1 SLDRIDVVSRAM
13 ELRGFG
19 KHKKRTWY
27 SARPFTAAD
36 IATLV
41 LAVLLFAFGMW
52 FTFRDGDR
60 FYNPFIRGG
69 V

>member
-1 SLDRIDVVSRAM
+1 M

-27 SARPFTAAD
+27 SARPFTTAD
-36 IATLV
+36 IVTLV
-41 LAVLLFAFGMW
+41 LAALLFAFGMW

-60 FYNPFIRGG
+60 FYNPFR
-69 V
+69 